1 MTAIAGLIDNGKV
14 WMGADSAAI
23 CGDQIQTI
31 KESKIIKV
39 NNQMLIGYSGS
50 IRCGQLLRHK
60 EWLPVYCEDEDLMK
74 YMCTVFVDHYI
85 QLLRENHYFENKQED
100 DYGDCL
106 LCGISGR
113 LFQVDCEFQVVE
125 FDKEYA
131 AIGSGAEYA
140 LGSLCSMTGHNS
152 TVSTE
157 YKYDPGYIVEEA
169 LKVSAEFAA
178 GVQEP
183 FNIENI

>member
-1 MTAIAGLIDNGKV
+1 MTCIVGLIDNGKV

-31 KESKIIKV
+31 KESKIIKI

-50 IRCGQLLRHK
+50 IRCGQLLRYK
-60 EWLPVYCEDEDLMK
+60 EWLPVYCDDETVMQ

-85 QLLRENHYFENKQED
+85 QLLKDNYYFENKQED

-106 LCGISGR
+106 LCGIGGR

-140 LGSLCSMTGHNS
+140 LGSLESIISHSYHICGEKTDSF
-152 TVSTE
+152 
-157 YKYDPGYIVEEA
+157 YILQEA
-169 LKVSAEFAA
+169 LRVSAEFAA
-178 GVQEP
+178 SVQDP
-183 FNIENI
+183 FNIECI